1 MSKFLAIFRE
11 VDTDGNGI
19 INEAEFREV
28 IDISLI
34 TFTETEILKLL
45 KNINPHN
52 HQSKTYTQCVT
63 LFSTVLIIFLFYYE
77 VQGTGAQLKSL
88 FCKFYLKIPSS

>member
-1 MSKFLAIFRE
+1 MLDFRLTSHIEYLSKFLAIFRE

-19 INEAEFREV
+19 INEAEFRDL

-45 KNINPHN
+45 KNIDPHN
-52 HQSKTYTQCVT
+52 HQSITYTQCVT
-63 LFSTVLIIFLFYYE
+63 LFSKVLIIFLFY
-77 VQGTGAQLKSL
+77 
-88 FCKFYLKIPSS
+88 

>member
-19 INEAEFREV
+19 INEAEFRDL

-45 KNINPHN
+45 KNIDPHN
-52 HQSKTYTQCVT
+52 HQSITYTQCVT
-63 LFSTVLIIFLFYYE
+63 LFSTVLIIFLFY
-77 VQGTGAQLKSL
+77 
-88 FCKFYLKIPSS
+88 